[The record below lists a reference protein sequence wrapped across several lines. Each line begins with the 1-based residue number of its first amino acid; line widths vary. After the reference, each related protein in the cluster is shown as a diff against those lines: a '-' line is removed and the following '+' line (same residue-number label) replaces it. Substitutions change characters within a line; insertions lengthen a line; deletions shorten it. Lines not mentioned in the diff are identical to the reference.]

1 MGDFDAIVIGAGP
14 AGEVCAG
21 ELADGGLSVAIVERE
36 LVAGECSYWAC
47 IPSKTLLRPGEALAA
62 ARQAPG
68 AREAVNGALDVG
80 EALAWR
86 DFMVADWDDAGQV
99 AWLDDKG
106 IELLRGEGRIAG
118 PRRVKVDGAVHT
130 AERIVV
136 ATGSDPVFPAIPGL
150 VDLDGIW
157 TNREATGVKQLPT
170 RLIVLGGGPV
180 GVELAQALS
189 RTGVSVTLVEAEEGL
204 LPSEAAEIGDALAE
218 ALAAEGVELRFA
230 VLAAGAERR
239 GLGFVL
245 SLDDGEE
252 LEAERLLVATGR
264 RPRLDGLGLEG
275 VGVDADPAGI
285 RVDDRLRAGDG
296 VWAIGDATGIMPFT
310 HVGKYQGRIAARD
323 ILGQDARADYRAVP
337 RVVFTDPQVAA
348 VGEVRGELSAS
359 TQLSEVARTSTYTRE
374 YAERPGFLTLVS
386 DGEKL
391 TGAYAVGPET
401 GEWLQQAT
409 LAIRAEVP
417 LEVLRDTIQPFPTF
431 SEAYLSAVED
441 LVAASQ
447 SLVGTGERSGSG

>member
-47 IPSKTLLRPGEALAA
+47 IPSKTLLRPGEAIAA
-62 ARQAPG
+62 AHQAPG
-68 AREAVNGALDVG
+68 AREAVNGALDVRQ
-80 EALAWR
+80 ALAWR

-106 IELLRGEGRIAG
+106 IELLRGDGRIAG
-118 PRRVKVDGAVHT
+118 PGRVEVEGVAHT
-130 AERIVV
+130 TERIVV
-136 ATGSDPVFPAIPGL
+136 ATGSEPVSPPVPGL
-150 VDLDGIW
+150 TDLDGVW
-157 TNREATGVKQLPT
+157 TNREATGVKELPE

-180 GVELAQALS
+180 GVELAQAFV
-189 RTGVSVTLVEAEEGL
+189 RMGVWVAVVEAEDRL
-204 LPSEAAEIGDALAE
+204 LPREAPRVGEALAE
-218 ALAAEGVELRFA
+218 ALACEEVNLRLGAFA
-230 VLAAGAERR
+230 SGANRQGER
-239 GLGFVL
+239 FVV
-245 SLDDGEE
+245 SLDDGAE

-264 RPRLDGLGLEG
+264 RARLDGLGLEN
-275 VGVDADPAGI
+275 VGIEPGRSGIEVDE
-285 RVDDRLRAGDG
+285 RLRAADG
-296 VWAIGDATGIMPFT
+296 VWAIGDATEIMPFT

-323 ILGQDARADYRAVP
+323 ILGRGDRADYRAVP
-337 RVVFTDPQVAA
+337 RVVFTDPQVAS
-348 VGEVRGELSAS
+348 VGEAEGELTAS
-359 TQLSEVARTSTYTRE
+359 VELSGVARTSTYTRE

-391 TGAYAVGPET
+391 TGAYAVGPEA

-417 LEVLRDTIQPFPTF
+417 LATLQDTIQPFPTF
-431 SEAYLSAVED
+431 SEAYVAAVEE
-441 LVAASQ
+441 LLASS
-447 SLVGTGERSGSG
+447 SLVGASGRSEPA